1 MTAGNLD
8 DLLRRKLF
16 IIISF
21 FSLKRPLALEN
32 LVLGAILCL
41 CLANFVL
48 VLEIHQNE
56 TFETKVR
63 WCSVI
68 FNSLIGLRTPTKSYA
83 FRVLWYVGILS
94 LLLYFSLKSH
104 QKKWLWVYIYIY
116 NIVRRYIHNWKIW
129 AYS

>member
-83 FRVLWYVGILS
+83 FRGLWYVGIFFTTIVFFTEVTS
-94 LLLYFSLKSH
+94 EKMIMS
-104 QKKWLWVYIYIY
+104 IYIY
-116 NIVRRYIHNWKIW
+116 NIVGRYIHNWKIW
-129 AYS
+129 TYS